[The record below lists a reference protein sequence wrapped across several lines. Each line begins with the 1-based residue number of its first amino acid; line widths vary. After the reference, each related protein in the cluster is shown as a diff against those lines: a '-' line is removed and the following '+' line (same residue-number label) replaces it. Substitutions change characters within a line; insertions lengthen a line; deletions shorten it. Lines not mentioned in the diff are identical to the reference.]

1 MKNFVSVSTGAAR
14 FQDISLNPQKLAGM
28 CAKLKCCL
36 NYEVDNYM
44 EAGRKLPSKEVVLE
58 TADGEYYY
66 FKADILAGLVTYS
79 TDKKIPANLET
90 ITAQRAMQVIE
101 LNRHGEKPA
110 SLHEDGKLRE
120 MDKPVDLLENESLT
134 RFDKSKKKRKSKSK
148 GNRQQPKENNA
159 AKEGGNAKPAKPQP
173 NKGNNAKAGN
183 PQPNKGNNAKAG
195 DPQAKDN
202 NAKAGDPQAKNGGQ
216 PPKGNNANAGG
227 GHPKKNNA
235 AKRNKPEKNE
245 STQA

>member
-1 MKNFVSVSTGAAR
+1 ML
-14 FQDISLNPQKLAGM
+14 I
-28 CAKLKCCL
+28 
-36 NYEVDNYM
+36 
-44 EAGRKLPSKEVVLE
+44 E

-90 ITAQRAMQVIE
+90 ITARRAMEVIE

-120 MDKPVDLLENESLT
+120 MDRPVDLLENESLT

-159 AKEGGNAKPAKPQP
+159 APANAPKESGGKPAKPQP

-183 PQPNKGNNAKAG
+183 QQPKGHGAQNKPGN
-195 DPQAKDN
+195 QT
-202 NAKAGDPQAKNGGQ
+202 
-216 PPKGNNANAGG
+216 PKGNNANAGG
-227 GHPKKNNA
+227 GQPKKNNA

-245 STQA
+245 PTQA